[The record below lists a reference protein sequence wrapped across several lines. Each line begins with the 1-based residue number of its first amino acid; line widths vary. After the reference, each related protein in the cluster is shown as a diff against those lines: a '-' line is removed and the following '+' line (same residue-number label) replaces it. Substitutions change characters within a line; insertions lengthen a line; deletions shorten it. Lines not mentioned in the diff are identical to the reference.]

1 MPRVTNFL
9 ATHLSPNG
17 QDGESGM
24 PIFPLSFLGM
34 GFLIAW
40 LCCTHLPHCFVFAD
54 LSPQGD
60 ILVDYSMRVGDIGT
74 FLVAVIVGRS
84 FEPWGRHRRIC
95 ATIIVLGALGTLMAP
110 PLVMGQAPRAL
121 VALVSMVAG
130 CSGAMLFLLWANI
143 YSRLGASR
151 CVLYGGGSCIL
162 AGCTALV
169 IANLNYEASTVAIA
183 LLPLMGGALATISF
197 SRLPEPLSMATT
209 SQNSAIRY
217 PIPWKL
223 VLLMALA
230 GFASG
235 FAGSLLVEQDGIGA
249 IHRIVATTLF
259 GALLLV
265 LFIVRQGAADIRV
278 LAHVT
283 LPLAIASLVLIP
295 TAGQSLGTAVSF
307 LVKLSYVSFALFVLL
322 MLAQVAY
329 RRGIPSTRVF
339 ASARAASELA
349 MLLGILLR
357 RWMRATG
364 ILDNQTMLWVITL
377 VGLVVVTGCVLL
389 WHSERTVSTNWGTD
403 GVDPA
408 SGLRIVSERE
418 HLLERCATIAKQ
430 HHLTA
435 REEEILSLLA
445 SGVTP
450 SSIEQT
456 LFLSHNTLKTHMRHI
471 YAKLDVH
478 TRSEAVALVKPPL
491 ENRPVASSQ

>member
-1 MPRVTNFL
+1 MPRVTDFL
-9 ATHLSPNG
+9 TTHLSLSG
-17 QDGESGM
+17 RDGESGT
-24 PIFPLSFLGM
+24 PILPLSFLGM

-40 LCCTHLPHCFVFAD
+40 LCCTHLPGCFVFAN

-60 ILVDYSMRVGDIGT
+60 VIVDYSMRIGDIGT
-74 FLVAVIVGRS
+74 FLVAVVAGRS
-84 FEPWGRHRRIC
+84 FEPWGRHRRIS
-95 ATIIVLGALGTLMAP
+95 AAVIGLSALGTLITP
-110 PLVMGQAPRAL
+110 PLVIGHAPWAL
-121 VALVSMVAG
+121 VALTSVVVG
-130 CSGAMLFLLWANI
+130 CGGAVLFLLWASV
-143 YSRLGASR
+143 YSRLGPSR

-162 AGCTALV
+162 AGCVALV
-169 IANLNYEASTVAIA
+169 IANLNYAASTVAIA
-183 LLPLMGGALATISF
+183 LLPLMGGALAAISL
-197 SRLPEPLSMATT
+197 SRLPEPAQTDAVSKGPAV
-209 SQNSAIRY
+209 RY

-235 FAGSLLVEQDGIGA
+235 FAGSLLVQQDGIGA

-259 GALLLV
+259 GALLLT
-265 LFIVRQGAADIRV
+265 LFIVYRGSADIRV
-278 LAHVT
+278 LARIT

-322 MLAQVAY
+322 MLAQVVY

-349 MLLGILLR
+349 MFLGILLR
-357 RWMRATG
+357 RGMRTAG
-364 ILDNQTMLWVITL
+364 VLDSQTMLWLITL

-389 WHSERTVSTNWGTD
+389 WHSEQTVSTNWGTA

-418 HLLERCATIAKQ
+418 HLLERCAAIAGQ
-430 HHLTA
+430 YRLTA

-445 SGVTP
+445 SGAAP

-478 TRSEAVALVKPPL
+478 TRSEAVALVKPPS
-491 ENRPVASSQ
+491 EGCTAFTSP